1 MKGRV
6 WIKKSSIHLVKV
18 SGVEK
23 NTTMSILEGTMA
35 KPFQNWPKLR
45 TCFRPGLLNKFITKF
60 VLPL

>member
-23 NTTMSILEGTMA
+23 NTNNVNTWRDNGQTFSELA
-35 KPFQNWPKLR
+35 KAQNMFQARAP
-45 TCFRPGLLNKFITKF
+45 
-60 VLPL
+60 